1 MANARYGKLTAGL
14 VGAWFIVSLTASAL
28 HVFKTDPSRP
38 PLPLGLA
45 VVVPI
50 GLFVLWFAASKGFR
64 QFVLALN
71 PRTLTLVH
79 TWRLVGFTFLVLYT
93 YGILPGLLALPAGWG
108 DIAIGATAP
117 FAAMMLANPGRRKSF
132 IFWQALG
139 MLDLVL
145 AVGLGTSARLIQ
157 PQGIPTTAMAVLP
170 MSLIPT
176 FAVPLL
182 LILHIICIAQ
192 ALRWPER
199 QHTGLRQQIPSS
211 AV

>member
-1 MANARYGKLTAGL
+1 MTTAKYGKLTAGL
-14 VGAWFIVSLTASAL
+14 IVAWFIVSLTTSAL
-28 HVFKTDPSRP
+28 HVFQTDTSRP

-45 VVVPI
+45 VVIPI
-50 GLFVLWFAASKGFR
+50 GLFLIWFAASKGFR
-64 QFVLALN
+64 QFVSNLN

-79 TWRLVGFTFLVLYT
+79 SWRLAGFAFLALYS

-108 DIAIGATAP
+108 DIAIGASAP
-117 FAAMMLANPGRRKSF
+117 FVAMLLANPGHRRSF
-132 IFWQALG
+132 IFWQVLG
-139 MLDLVL
+139 ILDLVL
-145 AVGLGTSARLIQ
+145 AMTLGTSARLIE
-157 PQGIPTTAMAVLP
+157 PHGITTSAMLVLP

-192 ALRWPER
+192 AQRWPEQR
-199 QHTGLRQQIPSS
+199 YAGVPKQVPSS